1 MTELTFTLFDGFI
14 TAIETLFFWY
24 LLRGRENAVSSFY
37 RLLFYCLLTIMIII
51 ATISGLNMPMKLVL
65 QVVML
70 IFIGVKFYDFNKVTM
85 LLYWGM
91 FMIIL
96 LGCELLVIQFWDLL
110 DKSPINVQIGRQQSF
125 ILEVII
131 LAKAFNFSI
140 IVIIEKIM
148 NKKGNKLRLKDIYP
162 YIVTNLSSIC
172 VLICIYLNL
181 FNIEKEEYILGFLI
195 SSFLLLFSLFYNVI
209 AINNYID
216 MKDKEQMEE
225 YSNYELHMKCD
236 YYKSKLRDEEKLKA
250 TYHDFKNHLLIL
262 ENSAMDDDVIQRSI
276 EELKYKIADYEN
288 YYDTGNEFL
297 DIIMKEKMRVA
308 KEEEIDMNLQI
319 NFEDGKFFSP
329 IDISSIF
336 GNLLDNAI
344 EACKKVERTDRFISV
359 KVSTQKNCLNIIV
372 KNSVEGEVNV
382 NHTSKEDKYMHG
394 FGISNI
400 KKVVEK
406 FNGVT
411 SIDCNSE
418 VFVFS
423 IVIPINER

>member
-1 MTELTFTLFDGFI
+1 
-14 TAIETLFFWY
+14 
-24 LLRGRENAVSSFY
+24 
-37 RLLFYCLLTIMIII
+37 
-51 ATISGLNMPMKLVL
+51 
-65 QVVML
+65 
-70 IFIGVKFYDFNKVTM
+70 
-85 LLYWGM
+85 
-91 FMIIL
+91 
-96 LGCELLVIQFWDLL
+96 
-110 DKSPINVQIGRQQSF
+110 
-125 ILEVII
+125 
-131 LAKAFNFSI
+131 
-140 IVIIEKIM
+140 
-148 NKKGNKLRLKDIYP
+148 
-162 YIVTNLSSIC
+162 
-172 VLICIYLNL
+172 
-181 FNIEKEEYILGFLI
+181 
-195 SSFLLLFSLFYNVI
+195 
-209 AINNYID
+209 
-216 MKDKEQMEE
+216 
-225 YSNYELHMKCD
+225 MKCD

-262 ENSAMDDDVIQRSI
+262 ENSAMEDDVIQRSI